1 MFKKIFRKIRKVL
14 KPVGKA
20 FKKVMKPSAKIQQK
34 LGPVGTMALMFI
46 APYAL
51 PAIWGAFG
59 AWAGV
64 SAGAA
69 AGGAASF
76 QALAPGI
83 QTLMKG
89 IYSAGMKIGAAYNTV
104 TGFISDTVGK
114 IASNTIGKIPI
125 GADQTVGSL
134 WKNFTDNLSMRM
146 GARNLELGKGLGKG
160 FDVATGKVDF
170 VNDALS
176 KIKTP
181 GLPADLSMGEQVSK
195 SLLDKNFSLTSSTN
209 FSSVIG
215 EAVSPTS
222 VFSQGS
228 LSSVSPLIDGPFS
241 NLSLSTSPTVMSGD
255 YDISGLVNFKF
266 DPAEALQTLKD
277 DPFVDVITGLKN
289 EPVLLDA
296 KYGKNTFGKAEVD
309 RLVADTTPVRQS
321 VLNANPQ
328 LQAEAEYLKKYVNDI
343 NSVTNPYI
351 DTGIVYEPNKI
362 AQARMKETADK
373 AFSFVDKVAGL
384 VGDQTE
390 AQRQQAEFEARN
402 AQLQNMQLAQSIA
415 PIGYSGLQDFSSDF
429 SNLSNTYSAAGYG
442 PQTSFTTP
450 QSQYEAGAYG
460 GAGFMN
466 QVSSRFLQ
474 PTIGMPR
481 LA

>member
-1 MFKKIFRKIRKVL
+1 MFKKIFKKIRKVI
-14 KPVGKA
+14 KPLGKA
-20 FKKVMKPSAKIQQK
+20 FKKVMKPFAKIQQK

-89 IYSAGMKIGAAYNTV
+89 IYAAGTKIGAAYNTV

-114 IASNTIGKIPI
+114 IAGNTIGKIPI
-125 GADQTVGSL
+125 GAEGKTLGSM
-134 WKNFTDNLSMRM
+134 WSNFTDNLSMKM
-146 GARNLELGKGLGKG
+146 AGKNLELGKNIDKS
-160 FDVATGKVDF
+160 FNVATGKVDF
-170 VNDALS
+170 VKDALS

-181 GLPADLSMGEQVSK
+181 GLSADLSMGEQVSR
-195 SLLDKNFSLTSSTN
+195 SLLDVKPVNLTSA
-209 FSSVIG
+209 VG
-215 EAVSPTS
+215 EATS
-222 VFSQGS
+222 TKALFRSA
-228 LSSVSPLIDGPFS
+228 SPLVDGSFS
-241 NLSLSTSPTVMSGD
+241 NLSLSSSPVISGD
-255 YDISGLVNFKF
+255 YDITGLATSKF
-266 DPAEALQTLKD
+266 DSAAALQNLND
-277 DPFVDVITGLKN
+277 DPFIDVMTGLKKN
-289 EPVLLDA
+289 KISLDA
-296 KYGKNTFGKAEVD
+296 KYGKGSFGKAEID
-309 RLVADTTPVRQS
+309 RLTPDYTQIRES
-321 VLNANPQ
+321 VLKANPQ
-328 LQAEAEYLKKYVNDI
+328 LKAEAESLKQYLKDI
-343 NSVTNPYI
+343 NGVSDPYI
-351 DTGIVYEPNKI
+351 DTGILYEPTQI

-373 AFSFVDKVAGL
+373 AFNVVDKAAGL
-384 VGDQTE
+384 IGDQTE
-390 AQRQQAEFEARN
+390 ADRAQAEFDARQ
-402 AQLQNMQLAQSIA
+402 AQIQNMQLAQSIA
-415 PIGYSGLQDFSSDF
+415 PIGYSGIQDFSSDF

-442 PQTSFTTP
+442 PETNFTTG